1 MRAFGIVG
9 LLAGL
14 VLTAILATTQLGGGP
29 SPSPTVSIDRAV
41 FTAADVSLAAY
52 RAGRG
57 TFAGAPSPQGV
68 TLVRADSASY
78 CIQAVQG
85 ALVQHEN
92 GPGGSVQTGPC

>member
-1 MRAFGIVG
+1 MRIFGVVA
-9 LLAGL
+9 LLGGL

-52 RAGRG
+52 RAGAG
-57 TFAGAPSPQGV
+57 TFAGARSPQGV

-78 CIQAVQG
+78 CIQAVEG
-85 ALVQHEN
+85 ALVQHED
-92 GPGGSVQTGPC
+92 GPGGAVQPGRC

>member
-1 MRAFGIVG
+1 VRVFGIVG
-9 LLAGL
+9 LLSGL

-52 RAGRG
+52 RAGAG
-57 TFAGAPSPQGV
+57 TFAGAGSPAGV

-92 GPGGSVQTGPC
+92 GPGGPVQTGPC